1 MTIPLSDMIRYRRC
15 LSAFLVVFHAVEF
28 VRSAP
33 IVSPVDLSARYVTF
47 DLAIGSKADDLPP
60 ELEMKLL
67 QDLLQQS
74 GMDLI
79 RMQLLQLNLMKLLVV
94 LDIFIWVCVY
104 FYAVS
109 V

>member
-1 MTIPLSDMIRYRRC
+1 MIRYRRC

-33 IVSPVDLSARYVTF
+33 IVTPVDLSARYITF
-47 DLAIGSKADDLPP
+47 DLAIGSMADDLPP

-67 QDLLQQS
+67 QDLLRQR
-74 GMDLI
+74 MDLI

-94 LDIFIWVCVY
+94 LDIFIWLCVY